1 MIVKKYVCLVTS
13 VLVLGCAHSR
23 MTHVS
28 RTVDVEELLLS
39 GLLVDSV
46 AWAGRGRLFDAESQ
60 LRKAQWLAPDNAAV
74 RFNLAVVLGQQG
86 KLSEAESLIQGLM
99 QELGRRPDYIL
110 VLADIN
116 RQAGQLERARRLLK
130 EAYGRYD
137 DASNRR
143 EAAVLARSIA
153 NLAFVGG
160 EEQEALCYSY
170 EALRQRADSD
180 QIGYHAMLLL
190 SLNRTLESHAFI
202 MEQVTAKRAV
212 KESGFVQF
220 VLALANLG
228 IGDMESSLQAVKLSR
243 QLSPARI
250 AYGDELEALQLI
262 VSENSGDATIVGEE
276 AVQRRE
282 QLQSEVKKFLEQ
294 STYSLLHWPISAQ
307 ELLRK
312 VVKDTHNVTPERSL

>member
-1 MIVKKYVCLVTS
+1 MIVKKYLCLVIS
-13 VLVLGCAHSR
+13 VLILGCAHSR
-23 MTHVS
+23 MTNVP
-28 RTVDVEELLLS
+28 RTLEVEELLLS
-39 GLLVDSV
+39 GLMVESV
-46 AWAGRGRLFDAESQ
+46 TWAGRGRLFDAEIQ
-60 LRKAQWLAPDNAAV
+60 LRKAKWLAPDNAAV

-86 KLSEAESLIQGLM
+86 KLSEAESLIQALM
-99 QELGRRPDYIL
+99 EELGRRPDYLL

-116 RQAGQLERARRLLK
+116 RQAGQLDRARRLLK
-130 EAYGRYD
+130 EAYGKYD

-180 QIGYHAMLLL
+180 QIGYHALLLL
-190 SLNRTLESHAFI
+190 SLNRTSESHAFI
-202 MEQVTAKRAV
+202 LEQVTTKRVV

-228 IGDMESSLQAVKLSR
+228 IGDLGASSQAIKLSR
-243 QLSPARI
+243 QLSTARI
-250 AYGDELEALQLI
+250 TYGDELEALQLI
-262 VSENSGDATIVGEE
+262 VSENRGDTSIVEEE
-276 AVQRRE
+276 AVRR
-282 QLQSEVKKFLEQ
+282 QVRRQSEVEKFLEQ
-294 STYSLLHWPISAQ
+294 STYALLHWPISAQ

-312 VVKDTHNVTPERSL
+312 AVQDTHNVTLERSL